1 MITLFYS
8 YPLLN
13 LPLPGNS
20 PQQIWTSS
28 KNLSSPPFCYV
39 QQVILKSAVLPWST
53 DLKLGD
59 AFRAPLYEA
68 FKVLEIVR
76 NYQNENDSKTLGH
89 VCLHVEAISRGGTNY
104 KNVLPEYSC
113 LVLSPAN
120 MWQQDVVQFS
130 ADNSLINTIFGHLV
144 IKPFFS

>member
-1 MITLFYS
+1 MM
-8 YPLLN
+8 
-13 LPLPGNS
+13 
-20 PQQIWTSS
+20 
-28 KNLSSPPFCYV
+28 
-39 QQVILKSAVLPWST
+39 
-53 DLKLGD
+53 LGD

-68 FKVLEIVR
+68 FKILEIVR

-89 VCLHVEAISRGGTNY
+89 VCLHVEAISRGGNNY

-144 IKPFFS
+144 IELFFFRISLKLWQMCRFFTCHVASKSIKVVQTVPYT